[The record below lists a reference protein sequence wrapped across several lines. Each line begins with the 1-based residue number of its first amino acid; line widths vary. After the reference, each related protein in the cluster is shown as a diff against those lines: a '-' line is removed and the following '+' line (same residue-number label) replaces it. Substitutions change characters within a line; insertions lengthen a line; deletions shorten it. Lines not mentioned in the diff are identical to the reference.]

1 MKIQIIALVTLASF
15 VASQPTFA
23 QGQDQFAFGVS
34 GGLAVPVDDLEL
46 HHTNGANGTLSLA
59 IGAVD
64 SPFGVRFDF
73 MYNAFG
79 DREGGTALTD
89 QGKARVLALTG
100 NLIFS
105 IYGQRNRL
113 YAITGVGGYGYQP
126 GGTGTEDETD
136 FGVNAG
142 LGLWI
147 PRVSGFVEARFH
159 NAYRMLPNP
168 ADATER
174 NRSARFYPITFGV
187 LF

>member
-1 MKIQIIALVTLASF
+1 MKIHIIALVT
-15 VASQPTFA
+15 VASLVTGQRGAA
-23 QGQDQFAFGVS
+23 QGQDQFAFGLS
-34 GGLAVPVDDLEL
+34 GGLVVPVDEL
-46 HHTNGANGTLSLA
+46 KRHHTNGASGTASLA

-79 DREGGTALTD
+79 DRDGGAGVMD

-126 GGTGTEDETD
+126 DGAGTEDETD
-136 FGVNAG
+136 FGINAG

-159 NAYRMLPNP
+159 NAYRMLPDP
-168 ADATER
+168 ADVTDR